1 MKIINTPSRNAT
13 PTTPEGLHTKTNGY
27 RNHHTRVLWIY
38 WQSLIPTRLRSDQE
52 AQITQ
57 EKTSKSTNMKMII
70 KMRQILMTFSTE
82 ATKRR
87 NKLRAASRENWKS
100 TAALVPTLS
109 PTIRHLKVQV
119 VMRALAKDAV
129 SRAIETKGNWQA
141 GENDW

>member
-1 MKIINTPSRNAT
+1 
-13 PTTPEGLHTKTNGY
+13 
-27 RNHHTRVLWIY
+27 
-38 WQSLIPTRLRSDQE
+38 
-52 AQITQ
+52 
-57 EKTSKSTNMKMII
+57 
-70 KMRQILMTFSTE
+70 MTFSTE

-129 SRAIETKGNWQA
+129 SRAIETK
-141 GENDW
+141 EN